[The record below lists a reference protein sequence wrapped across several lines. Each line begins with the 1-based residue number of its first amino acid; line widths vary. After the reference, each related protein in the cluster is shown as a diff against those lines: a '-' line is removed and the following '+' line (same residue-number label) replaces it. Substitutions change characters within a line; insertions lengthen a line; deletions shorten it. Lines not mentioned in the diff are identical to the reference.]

1 MIRSGAAQK
10 LGLLGKP
17 LAAGKPGVVGMPLA
31 ADRPAVVVGKIQV
44 VDKVQAA
51 GRLFVVGIPLAAWP
65 EHKLPVVGI
74 LLVEDMAVK
83 GKTGAVGKAEGVD
96 KCLAVGK
103 VGKHP

>member
-10 LGLLGKP
+10 LVLLGKP

-74 LLVEDMAVK
+74 LLVEDMAVG

>member
-31 ADRPAVVVGKIQV
+31 ADRPVVVGKIQV

-74 LLVEDMAVK
+74 LLVENMAVG